1 MANERVRID
10 QLIAPEKLRE
20 LRPSELRAALPP
32 GWVPDDDGVHARRDG
47 RVFFRHS
54 WVLLLGLITFGSAAL
69 FLFWSTFPR
78 GWAGI
83 ARVAVLLAIVLV
95 IGGLVA
101 PLITRALNRR

>member
-10 QLIAPEKLRE
+10 ELIAPEKLRE

-32 GWVPDDDGVHARRDG
+32 GWVPDDDGVHARRDS

-54 WVLLLGLITFGSAAL
+54 WVLLLGLVAFGSAGL
-69 FLFWSTFPR
+69 FLFWSTFPHGWR
-78 GWAGI
+78 GLT
-83 ARVAVLLAIVLV
+83 RVAILIAIVLL
-95 IGGLVA
+95 IGGLVG

>member
-1 MANERVRID
+1 MSNESVRID
-10 QLIAPEKLRE
+10 ELIAPEKLGG

-32 GWVPDDDGVHARRDG
+32 GWVPDDDGVHARRDE

-54 WVLLLGLITFGSAAL
+54 WVLLLGLVCFGSAGL

-78 GWAGI
+78 GWAGF
-83 ARVAVLLAIVLV
+83 ARAAILIAIVLL
-95 IGGLVA
+95 IGGLVG